1 MNVYYIKENLK
12 VIFYN
17 YYMVY
22 LYIMVI
28 LCMFILF
35 FFVGVCILLKKV
47 RILWYISV
55 VLIILKKIII

>member
-55 VLIILKKIII
+55 VLIIFKKIII

>member
-1 MNVYYIKENLK
+1 MNVYYIKDNLK